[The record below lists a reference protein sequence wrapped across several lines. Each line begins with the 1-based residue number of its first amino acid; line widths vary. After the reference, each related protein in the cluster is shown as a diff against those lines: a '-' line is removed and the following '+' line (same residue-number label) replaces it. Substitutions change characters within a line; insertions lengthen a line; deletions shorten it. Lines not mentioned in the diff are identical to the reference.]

1 MIFNFHFDDSAISS
15 GWFSRLPALKSV
27 RGARETKR
35 GCVKMYV
42 NMHFDALSLF
52 NEKGPVLSQAR
63 AFVVT

>member
-1 MIFNFHFDDSAISS
+1 MLYVSGRFLFYPLQFHD
-15 GWFSRLPALKSV
+15 K
-27 RGARETKR
+27 KQR

>member
-1 MIFNFHFDDSAISS
+1 MAFPI
-15 GWFSRLPALKSV
+15 LKQNHYKN
-27 RGARETKR
+27 RKR

>member
-1 MIFNFHFDDSAISS
+1 MNFIT
-15 GWFSRLPALKSV
+15 R
-27 RGARETKR
+27 TR

>member
-1 MIFNFHFDDSAISS
+1 MRYA
-15 GWFSRLPALKSV
+15 PAQV
-27 RGARETKR
+27 RKKRNLEPGDHTSLKR